1 MPREGKPEDKS
12 DVKVTPAP
20 HSHART
26 RIPHAGA
33 PRWALAVGKD
43 GDITVI
49 SRPALHITHCP
60 VPWEQPNRFPLYIAV
75 YYTPTPYQNSLYAML
90 IMAHA
95 AVLVASTAI
104 FLALDV
110 LAGPLGFLQGQPPAE
125 GRLRCDRSSFAE
137 ILPAGATLEK
147 VAAVRQGGSYGEG
160 TANIAYPTNPTSLPS
175 LCAVTVRV
183 KSSSTSSYRFGL
195 FLPDNWN
202 SKFLVVGNGG
212 FAGGIN
218 WLDM

>member
-1 MPREGKPEDKS
+1 
-12 DVKVTPAP
+12 
-20 HSHART
+20 
-26 RIPHAGA
+26 
-33 PRWALAVGKD
+33 
-43 GDITVI
+43 
-49 SRPALHITHCP
+49 
-60 VPWEQPNRFPLYIAV
+60 
-75 YYTPTPYQNSLYAML
+75 ML
-90 IMAHA
+90 IMVRA
-95 AVLVASTAI
+95 AVIVASTAI
-104 FLALDV
+104 FLALDA
-110 LAGPLGFLQGQPPAE
+110 LAGPLGPFLHGPSPAE
-125 GRLRCDRSSFAE
+125 GRLRCDRPSFAG

-147 VAAVRQGGSYGEG
+147 IAVVRQGGSYGEG
-160 TANIAYPTNPTSLPS
+160 TANIAYPTNPTNLPS